1 MMQNNNLKNL
11 AFAGTLIFFLVAC
24 NSKTEHPQT
33 VTLDYY
39 FNHEVRKGPDG
50 KMQRFHYT
58 WEDTTYTG
66 YSKLGSIFRAN
77 GAKTRSLDAPPTAS
91 ALQETGIYIIV
102 DPDTKKE
109 NQHPHYIDPQD
120 VKAID
125 AWVRSGG
132 VLVLFANDS
141 SNAEL
146 PHLNTLAATFGIH
159 FNSDF
164 LYPVP
169 HDSFNLGCFQIPA
182 GDSIFRTARKIYLK
196 GICSLR
202 LSGDAR
208 PELTDSAGHVIMAT
222 ASYGKGTVFAVGDPW
237 IYNEYVNGRL
247 PARYHIDND
256 KAADDLVK
264 WLLSRIRRK
273 E

>member
-1 MMQNNNLKNL
+1 MKNSVLLAAL
-11 AFAGTLIFFLVAC
+11 AFSLSAC
-24 NSKTEHPQT
+24 TSKRERPKT

-50 KMQRFHYT
+50 NMQRFHYT

-66 YSKLGSIFRAN
+66 YFKLGSIFRAN
-77 GAKTRSLDAPPTAS
+77 GMKTQSLDGPPTAS
-91 ALQETGIYIIV
+91 ALRQTGIYIIV

-109 NQHPHYIDPQD
+109 NPHPHYIEPAD

-125 AWVRSGG
+125 AWVGSGG
-132 VLVLFANDS
+132 MLVLFANDS

-169 HDSFNLGCFQIPA
+169 DDSFNLGCFQIA
-182 GDSIFRTARKIYLK
+182 AADSIFTTARKIYLK
-196 GICSLR
+196 GICSLS
-202 LSGDAR
+202 LSGNAR
-208 PELTDSAGHVIMAT
+208 PELTDSAGHVIMAVS
-222 ASYGKGTVFAVGDPW
+222 SYGKGTVFALGDPW

-264 WLLSRIRRK
+264 WLVSRIRR
-273 E
+273 ED